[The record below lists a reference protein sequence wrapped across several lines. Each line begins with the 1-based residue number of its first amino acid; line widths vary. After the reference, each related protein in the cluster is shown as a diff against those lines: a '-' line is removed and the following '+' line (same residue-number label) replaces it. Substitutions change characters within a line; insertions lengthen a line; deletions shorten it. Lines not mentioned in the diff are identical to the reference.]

1 MRKIASISMIAFSA
15 IAFFIGFRLNDLL
28 FSHLEFSHGVNWI
41 FLPSGLRLLLVLVL
55 IEYGAVGICI
65 GSFLIS
71 RVYYFQDN
79 YFEILITALIS
90 GFSPLIAREF
100 SIHFLK
106 MDTDLHQLSA
116 RDLLK
121 ISVLFALTSATLHQ
135 LWFVLNERTENFLD
149 STAVMSLGDWF
160 GTALI
165 LSFASYAL
173 SFYKRI
179 FVKKLY

>member
-1 MRKIASISMIAFSA
+1 
-15 IAFFIGFRLNDLL
+15 
-28 FSHLEFSHGVNWI
+28 
-41 FLPSGLRLLLVLVL
+41 
-55 IEYGAVGICI
+55 
-65 GSFLIS
+65 
-71 RVYYFQDN
+71 
-79 YFEILITALIS
+79 
-90 GFSPLIAREF
+90 
-100 SIHFLK
+100 